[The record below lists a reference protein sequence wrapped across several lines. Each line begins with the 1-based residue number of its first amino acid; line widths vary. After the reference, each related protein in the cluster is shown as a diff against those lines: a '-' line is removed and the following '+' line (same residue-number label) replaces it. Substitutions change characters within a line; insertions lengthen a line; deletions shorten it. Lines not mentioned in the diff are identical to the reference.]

1 MDLGNPLNV
10 IIHYFLIKWMVGL
23 DHGDRFS
30 MMSALVCMHGY
41 TLDKAN
47 GES

>member
-1 MDLGNPLNV
+1 MDLGNPLKV
-10 IIHYFLIKWMVGL
+10 IMHYLLIKWMVGL
-23 DHGDRFS
+23 SHRGRFS
-30 MMSALVCMHGY
+30 MMSELVCMHGY